1 MSLKYPGSVHSM
13 LLHAWLFASL
23 FAIIIVLIYLAA
35 RKRGDNI
42 YKCGVGTLA
51 DNEEKQCLPH
61 HPQSTI

>member
-1 MSLKYPGSVHSM
+1 MSLKYPGAVHSM
-13 LLHAWLFASL
+13 LLHAWLFVSL

-51 DNEEKQCLPH
+51 DNEEKQCLLH